1 MNIGL
6 DLVILIVFVLF
17 ILLGVHRGFVRSAAH
32 FLGSVIAAALASA
45 LGGMLA
51 QWVFQTMFRDAL
63 IERVNESIVSLG
75 LNNVSAAMEN
85 VLSSLPDFIRRALE
99 GAGVTAAT
107 LEGTLAGKTG
117 QAAELV
123 ADSLAPV
130 FIGFLKVLAVL
141 VLFLL
146 FMMAVRVLADMLGK
160 IFYLPGLRQLNG
172 LLGGVFGFL
181 LAFVSVWIVIS
192 AIQVFT
198 PMLTAEMQADLE
210 TMLDRSILAG
220 FIVRMNPLASMF

>member
-1 MNIGL
+1 MNVGL

-17 ILLGVHRGFVRSAAH
+17 ILLGVHRGFIRSAAH

-45 LGGMLA
+45 FGGILA
-51 QWVFQTMFRDAL
+51 QWVFQTLFRDAL
-63 IERVNESIVSLG
+63 VQRVNESITSLG
-75 LNNVSAAMEN
+75 LSNLSAAMEN

-99 GAGVTAAT
+99 NAGVTAAT
-107 LEGTLAGKTG
+107 LEGALAGKTG

-146 FMMAVRVLADMLGK
+146 FMMAVRALADLLGK

-181 LAFVSVWIVIS
+181 LALVSVWIVIS

-198 PMLTAEMQADLE
+198 PMLSVEMQADIE
-210 TMLDRSILAG
+210 TMLDRSIIAG
-220 FIVRMNPLASMF
+220 LIVRMNPLSAMF

>member
-1 MNIGL
+1 MSIGL

-32 FLGSVIAAALASA
+32 FLGAVIAAALASA

-63 IERVNESIVSLG
+63 VERVNESIVSLG

-130 FIGFLKVLAVL
+130 FVGFLKVLAVL

-146 FMMAVRVLADMLGK
+146 FMMAVRVLADLLGK
-160 IFYLPGLRQLNG
+160 VFYLPGLRQLNG

-198 PMLTAEMQADLE
+198 PMLAAEAQADLE
-210 TMLDRSILAG
+210 TMLDRSIIAG
-220 FIVRMNPLASMF
+220 LIVRMNPLASMF

>member
-1 MNIGL
+1 MSIGL

-32 FLGSVIAAALASA
+32 FLGAVIAAALASA

-63 IERVNESIVSLG
+63 VERVNESIVSLG

-130 FIGFLKVLAVL
+130 FVGFLKVLAVL

-146 FMMAVRVLADMLGK
+146 FMMAVRVLADLLGK
-160 IFYLPGLRQLNG
+160 VFYLPGLRQLNG

-198 PMLTAEMQADLE
+198 PMLAAEAQADLE
-210 TMLDRSILAG
+210 TMLDRSVIAG
-220 FIVRMNPLASMF
+220 LIVHMNPLASMF

>member
-1 MNIGL
+1 MSIGL

-32 FLGSVIAAALASA
+32 FLGAVIAAALASA
-45 LGGMLA
+45 FGGMLA

-63 IERVNESIVSLG
+63 VERVNESIVSLG

-146 FMMAVRVLADMLGK
+146 FMMAVRVLADLLGK
-160 IFYLPGLRQLNG
+160 VFYLPGLRQLNG

-181 LAFVSVWIVIS
+181 LAFVSVWIVVS

-198 PMLTAEMQADLE
+198 PMLAAEAQADLE